1 MDDPQS
7 QAGLAERC
15 RKLEADIAARQEQL
29 AKLDLERKQ
38 RKAALSALRRKA
50 DKAERGLKD
59 SQQRLAASGGQR
71 VRVGGKVKLDV
82 GGHHFTTSVTTL
94 TSETDSML
102 AAMFSGRHEH
112 ELDNDG
118 RVFIDRDPKAFALI
132 LDWLRNGHLPA
143 HMTSE
148 RRRFNSESHQH
159 HHHHHALE
167 VDKQALV
174 LEATYYGLTRLVD
187 VLTDANK
194 DKDAKR
200 RHEEKKVKR
209 AAAQAVAAAAST
221 PKSPLRGSGDR
232 SSPRSRPILTLRSSG
247 GGETEAAA
255 GPARADADSDDDD
268 SDGDDDAEG
277 ECDRVRLSGDQFV
290 QLLNSGRPLQLSG
303 CDLRGFSLSGMKL
316 VDARFFQCDLR
327 GVDLRWAILQ
337 GASLVECDLRRAN
350 LIGASIHACT
360 RCAHTVPESCVSCC
374 VLCVVSCCVV
384 QELSWRA
391 RTCSRPTCDAPT

>member
-7 QAGLAERC
+7 QQGLAERC

-59 SQQRLAASGGQR
+59 AQQRLAASGGGGDGQR

-148 RRRFNSESHQH
+148 RRFNSESH
-159 HHHHHALE
+159 HHHHHALG

-174 LEATYYGLTRLVD
+174 MEATYYGLTRLVD

-209 AAAQAVAAAAST
+209 AAAQAVVAAAST

-350 LIGASIHACT
+350 LIGAPTHACT
-360 RCAHTVPESCVSCC
+360 RVRT
-374 VLCVVSCCVV
+374 LCLSRVCRVSCCVV